1 MAPFFFRRLN
11 MFPYIEIFGRTFGSY
26 TIMAIIGA
34 LIAGFLFCRRIS
46 RLGLDDNEAI
56 IFLLICSAGIL
67 LGGHLLYAITNVS
80 YLSLL
85 KDAKSFSDVL
95 SVLQMVFGGSV
106 FYGGLLGAIS
116 AGLITAKV
124 RKLDVVIYSD
134 NLSPIIP
141 LFHSIARVGCFLG
154 GCCYGI
160 ESSFGFTA
168 HGNTL
173 VPQVNDISRFP
184 VQLLEA
190 LLNLILAFVMWRLV
204 IYSQKSGKLRG
215 KLLYIYLMSYAVIRF
230 FDEFLRGD
238 EIRGFIFGL
247 STSQAISIL
256 IFISVLVL
264 IFVSY
269 CQKFKA
275 NSKYQK

>member
-1 MAPFFFRRLN
+1 
-11 MFPYIEIFGRTFGSY
+11 MFPFIEIFGRTIGTY
-26 TIMAIIGA
+26 AIMAIIGG
-34 LIAGFLFCRRIS
+34 LLAGFLFCRRIS

-56 IFLLICSAGIL
+56 IFLLLCAVGVL
-67 LGGHLLYAITNVS
+67 VGGTLLYGITNIDK
-80 YLSLL
+80 LALL
-85 KDAKSFSDVL
+85 KDAKSFSDIISIL
-95 SVLQMVFGGSV
+95 KIVFGGSV
-106 FYGGLLGAIS
+106 FYGGLLGAI
-116 AGLITAKV
+116 AVGLITAKV

-160 ESSFGFTA
+160 ECSFGFTA

-173 VPQVNDISRFP
+173 VPQLNDVSRFP
-184 VQLLEA
+184 VQLLES
-190 LLNLILAFVMWRLV
+190 LLNLILAFVMWRLLL
-204 IYSQKSGKLRG
+204 YSQKSGKLRG

-247 STSQAISIL
+247 STSQAVSIL
-256 IFISVLVL
+256 ILISVLML

-269 CQKFKA
+269 RQKLKA